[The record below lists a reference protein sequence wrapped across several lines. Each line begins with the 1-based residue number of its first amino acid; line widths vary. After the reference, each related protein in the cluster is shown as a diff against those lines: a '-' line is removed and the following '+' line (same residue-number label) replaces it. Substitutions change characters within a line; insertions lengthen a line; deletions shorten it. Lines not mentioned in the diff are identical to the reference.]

1 MKIVVTLSEALDRVW
16 KWPEFCEDVGVS
28 EWAVK
33 EGFGHTT
40 VELTEDQARYYGF
53 IKGE

>member
-1 MKIVVTLSEALDRVW
+1 MKITVSLSEALYRVW
-16 KWPEFCEDVGVS
+16 KWTDFCEDIGVS

-33 EGFGHTT
+33 EGFGDTT

-53 IKGE
+53 IN